1 MGHVCE
7 SWVYIVPS
15 YCNTVLGKALIPC
28 KCSFK
33 KSTLKCFIISSNIK
47 TWLLTEIPSVS
58 HFSFYTQD
66 DDLLA
71 IHRNFREVVMT
82 YYTILFEPLIH

>member
-1 MGHVCE
+1 MCWKVG
-7 SWVYIVPS
+7 SILY
-15 YCNTVLGKALIPC
+15 
-28 KCSFK
+28 
-33 KSTLKCFIISSNIK
+33 
-47 TWLLTEIPSVS
+47 LLTVTLYSVKHLYPVNVLLKKHS
-58 HFSFYTQD
+58 SFYTQD